1 MNINVVDMSDE
12 KEYDSN
18 SNDESPLRTLTPNS
32 YKNKAFLQP
41 PLP

>member
-12 KEYDSN
+12 KAFEEDDSN

-32 YKNKAFLQP
+32 YKNKNKA
-41 PLP
+41 